1 MHGNPVDVGTLQK
14 VVLLDCFRKK
24 GVEGLAV
31 FYSPIVGL
39 FLAFAIYSASE
50 TWPFQRH
57 SPRISKPT
65 SARIEKESHD
75 SYVALSGRII

>member
-39 FLAFAIYSASE
+39 ILAFAIYSASE

-75 SYVALSGRII
+75 SYIALSGRII